1 MDLNKLLS
9 SEKQLPKTKKEKYI
23 LEIKNEASKENII
36 NNSNKSQSNEST
48 KTTEYSSESSELIS
62 KYLFNKYK
70 KFHNNCNPK
79 DAQKNNIKKNT
90 KNENNTET
98 YNKTNKKSKNKKKF
112 IKAPKSEEYNSKYL
126 NQNNVNIKAP
136 KIPFIYDIDFEIDN
150 IENNSQKGKI
160 EFPQK
165 NGININ
171 NKNYEYKKIARIPH
185 DKLGHLIINK
195 NLYKRKNNLN
205 YNEIYVAQRVK
216 HKFLTII
223 YFSPK
228 KEV

>member
-9 SEKQLPKTKKEKYI
+9 TENQLPKTSEEKYI
-23 LEIKNEASKENII
+23 LEIKNEAFKENII

-48 KTTEYSSESSELIS
+48 KTTEYSSESSEIIS
-62 KYLFNKYK
+62 KYLYNKYK
-70 KFHNNCNPK
+70 KFHKNYNPK
-79 DAQKNNIKKNT
+79 DAQKNNIKHNT
-90 KNENNTET
+90 NNGNNTET
-98 YNKTNKKSKNKKKF
+98 YSKTNKKSKNKKKF
-112 IKAPKSEEYNSKYL
+112 IKAPKSEEYNSEYL
-126 NQNNVNIKAP
+126 NHNNVNIKAP

-150 IENNSQKGKI
+150 IVNHSQKGEI
-160 EFPQK
+160 EFPK
-165 NGININ
+165 KDGIKLYNI
-171 NKNYEYKKIARIPH
+171 NYEYKKIARIPH

-228 KEV
+228 K